1 MRPKITLQLMFDMCF
16 FFSDKPFTIFAPKNS
31 PTNSAEKLL
40 QQPELVKRLLLDHVI
55 LGTKLDLTNIVADI
69 SLPTLGGRTVTIRLD
84 KERTVNANNVT
95 VVEKNIEVPNG

>member
-1 MRPKITLQLMFDMCF
+1 M
-16 FFSDKPFTIFAPKNS
+16 
-31 PTNSAEKLL
+31 
-40 QQPELVKRLLLDHVI
+40 KRLLLDHVI

-84 KERTVNANNVT
+84 KERTVKANNVT